1 MSEVRKNEVATVTE
15 HGSINYASDVIA
27 VIAGLAANEVS
38 GIAGMS
44 GSAFA
49 DLLGR
54 KNMTKGV
61 KVTID
66 EESVAIDLAV
76 TVLYGNQIHK
86 LAEEAQQAV
95 ARAIENMTGLT
106 VSAVNVNITGIQFEK
121 DNVAS
126 LPSET
131 DEDDN

>member
-1 MSEVRKNEVATVTE
+1 MAEVRKNEVSTVTE
-15 HGSINYASDVIA
+15 NGSINFASDVIA
-27 VIAGLAANEVS
+27 TIAGLAANEVS

-61 KVTID
+61 KVTINED
-66 EESVAIDLAV
+66 SVGIDLAINV
-76 TVLYGNQIHK
+76 IYGNQIHK
-86 LAEEAQQAV
+86 LAETAQNAV
-95 ARAIENMTGLT
+95 KKAIENMTGLT
-106 VSAVNVNITGIQFEK
+106 VASVNVNITGIQFDK
-121 DNVAS
+121 DTAA

-131 DEDDN
+131 SADDEN